1 MKGEKITNPHE
12 SARLLEMVRAKHSLL
27 EVSMPGVPDIFFSA
41 LLVINA
47 DDQFI
52 LMDEINTRQGHELL
66 LVHKKINVSTK
77 INGIDLSFSSTLQ
90 QAYEKDGIAVYKIDF
105 PESVLYRQQRQ
116 SYRINIGLGIS
127 IPVKMKRE
135 DGVPLYGNMI
145 NLSETGAGIALN
157 SPCAVQMSEILPFC
171 ELRISE
177 DQTIR
182 CQLEIR
188 YIKPNDNNKPQHIGG
203 QFIGIDNLQQ
213 RELSKVVTGLQRDL
227 MKRLPKD
234 AI

>member
-12 SARLLEMVRAKHSLL
+12 SARLLEMAKSRRTLL

-41 LLVINA
+41 FLAINA

-52 LMDEINTRQGHELL
+52 LLDEINTRHGHELF
-66 LVHKKINVSTK
+66 LVHKTINVSTK
-77 INGIDLSFSSTLQ
+77 LNGIDLSFSSKLLQ
-90 QAYEKDGIAVYKIDF
+90 AFEKDGIAVYKIKY
-105 PESVLYRQQRQ
+105 PESVMYLQQRQ

-157 SPCAVQMSEILPFC
+157 SPCAVHMSEILPFC

-177 DQTIR
+177 EQTIR

-188 YIKPNDNNKPQHIGG
+188 YIKANEENKPQHIGG
-203 QFIGIDNLQQ
+203 QFIGIDNMQQ
-213 RELSKVVTGLQRDL
+213 RELSKVVTTLQRDL
-227 MKRLPKD
+227 MKHLPKN
-234 AI
+234 AV

>member
-12 SARLLEMVRAKHSLL
+12 SARLLEMARSRHSLL

-41 LLVINA
+41 FLAINA

-52 LMDEINTRQGHELL
+52 LMDEINTQQGHELL

-77 INGIDLSFSSTLQ
+77 LNGIDLSFSSTLLNVFD
-90 QAYEKDGIAVYKIDF
+90 KDGIAVYKIKY
-105 PESVLYRQQRQ
+105 PESVLYLQQRK
-116 SYRINIGLGIS
+116 SYRINIGLGIN

-157 SPCAVQMSEILPFC
+157 SPCSVHMSEILPFC

-188 YIKPNDNNKPQHIGG
+188 YIKAKDDKKPQHIGG
-203 QFIGIDNLQQ
+203 QFIGIDNMQQ
-213 RELSKVVTGLQRDL
+213 RELSRVVTDLQRDL
-227 MKRLPKD
+227 MKRLPKN
-234 AI
+234 AV

>member
-12 SARLLEMVRAKHSLL
+12 SARLLEMAKSRRTLL

-41 LLVINA
+41 FLAINA

-52 LMDEINTRQGHELL
+52 LLDEINTRHGHELFM
-66 LVHKKINVSTK
+66 VHKTINISTK
-77 INGIDLSFSSTLQ
+77 LNGIDLSFSSKLLQ
-90 QAYEKDGIAVYKIDF
+90 AFEKDGIAVYKIKY
-105 PESVLYRQQRQ
+105 PESVMYLQQRQ

-145 NLSETGAGIALN
+145 NLSETGAGIALD
-157 SPCAVQMSEILPFC
+157 SPCVVHMSEILPFC

-177 DQTIR
+177 EQTIR

-188 YIKPNDNNKPQHIGG
+188 YIKANEENKPQHIGG
-203 QFIGIDNLQQ
+203 QFIGIDNMQQ
-213 RELSKVVTGLQRDL
+213 RELSKVVTTLQRDL
-227 MKRLPKD
+227 MKHLPKN
-234 AI
+234 AV